1 MRNKIIYNAMNARNK
16 EQFSDRIPDIDVN
29 DKMNL
34 SDLIGVFE
42 NIESCTQE
50 TTDIFS
56 YSFVINDS
64 AWLDVRFKLLES
76 LDDGNDYI
84 EILEIREL

>member
-1 MRNKIIYNAMNARNK
+1 MRNKIIENAMNARNK

-29 DKMNL
+29 DKMIL

-42 NIESCTQE
+42 NIESCTKE

-56 YSFVINDS
+56 YCFTINDS
-64 AWLDVRFKLLES
+64 AWVNVRFKLLET
-76 LDDGNDYI
+76 LEDGNEYI
-84 EILEIREL
+84 ELLEIREF

>member
-1 MRNKIIYNAMNARNK
+1 MRNKIIENAMNARNK
-16 EQFSDRIPDIDVN
+16 EQFNDRIPDIDLN

-50 TTDIFS
+50 STDIFS
-56 YSFVINDS
+56 YSFTINDS
-64 AWLDVRFKLLES
+64 ARVYVRFNLLET
-76 LDDGNDYI
+76 LEDGNEYI

>member
-1 MRNKIIYNAMNARNK
+1 MRNKIIENAMNARNK
-16 EQFSDRIPDIDVN
+16 EQFSDRIPDIDAN

-50 TTDIFS
+50 TNDIFS
-56 YSFVINDS
+56 YSFTINDS
-64 AWLDVRFKLLES
+64 SWVDVRFKLLET
-76 LDDGNDYI
+76 LEDGNEYI
-84 EILEIREL
+84 ELLEIREL